1 MVVFDHGVKGRLA
14 MARAHCKEGEFPGE
28 RHEALQDEMELGKL
42 GFSFHNVV
50 CGAQDPLPLAVIAHP
65 ASLEHGGKAKLPDG
79 GVKFAGF
86 RNGEKIGGC
95 DAEIAKEGFLS
106 EPILRRFESSGRRID
121 RNALGKEL
129 RCFDGDVLEFVGD
142 KFQPIRKFLK
152 RRVIAVVGGDA
163 LGDAAH
169 RSFRRRVKKAEMQAE
184 RIAGQ
189 REHVPELSAAEN
201 AQGHCRFP
209 FCEFF
214 MGTATAETE
223 GSGCARTRSACSTRN
238 FRNASRISGCFA
250 PRIAA
255 ASRFSFLRGA
265 FVKPARL
272 SVRSHGCGCLLAS
285 I

>member
-1 MVVFDHGVKGRLA
+1 
-14 MARAHCKEGEFPGE
+14 
-28 RHEALQDEMELGKL
+28 
-42 GFSFHNVV
+42 
-50 CGAQDPLPLAVIAHP
+50 
-65 ASLEHGGKAKLPDG
+65 
-79 GVKFAGF
+79 
-86 RNGEKIGGC
+86 
-95 DAEIAKEGFLS
+95 
-106 EPILRRFESSGRRID
+106 
-121 RNALGKEL
+121 
-129 RCFDGDVLEFVGD
+129 EFVGD

-255 ASRFSFLRGA
+255 ASKASLIGPALPIVSVPSGRLTGFCATEQRASRPFSIYDSYGT
-265 FVKPARL
+265 P
-272 SVRSHGCGCLLAS
+272 
-285 I
+285 